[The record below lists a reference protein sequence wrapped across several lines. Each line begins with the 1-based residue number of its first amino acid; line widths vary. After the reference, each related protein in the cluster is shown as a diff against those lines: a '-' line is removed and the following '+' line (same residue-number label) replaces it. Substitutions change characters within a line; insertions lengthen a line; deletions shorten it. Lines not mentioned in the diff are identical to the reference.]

1 MVPVWYF
8 APRFIWQ
15 DWFSSSRMKQNFNC
29 KERIIK
35 SRVIKSICLV
45 AKHCLLRCVAKRQ
58 PMSSFYVDGFVFFF
72 FLGGGGCPFA
82 KKNTFI
88 IFHTIWSTSFPIF
101 PPQIDFKLCHN
112 HWSNTARSLQSAI
125 SLKVTRIGC

>member
-72 FLGGGGCPFA
+72 FFWGGGVVPLQ
-82 KKNTFI
+82 KKPLLLSFTQFGPHH
-88 IFHTIWSTSFPIF
+88 FLFFLLRSTSNYVITTGAT
-101 PPQIDFKLCHN
+101 PPDRYSRQFL
-112 HWSNTARSLQSAI
+112 
-125 SLKVTRIGC
+125 LK